1 LQEEVNEKTI
11 ALSIR
16 TTKMTASILKVAMR
30 QFLAGAGKVKN
41 KLTSDK
47 PVSGKQTMKQLM
59 KQNTQLTNIEVT
71 DGNIRSFERIARKY
85 YIDFSLK
92 KDSATTPPRYIV
104 FFKAKDVDV
113 MTLAFKEYSDVQ
125 LKKNKRLSVRNRLE
139 NAQEV
144 AKNNHDRERVKV
156 KEKEQSPSL

>member
-1 LQEEVNEKTI
+1 
-11 ALSIR
+11 
-16 TTKMTASILKVAMR
+16 MR
-30 QFLAGAGKVKN
+30 QFLAGVGKVTN

-92 KDSATTPPRYIV
+92 KDLSTPPKYMV

-113 MTLAFKEYSDVQ
+113 MTLAFKEYSGVQ
-125 LKKNKRLSVRNRLE
+125 LKKNKRLSVMNRLK